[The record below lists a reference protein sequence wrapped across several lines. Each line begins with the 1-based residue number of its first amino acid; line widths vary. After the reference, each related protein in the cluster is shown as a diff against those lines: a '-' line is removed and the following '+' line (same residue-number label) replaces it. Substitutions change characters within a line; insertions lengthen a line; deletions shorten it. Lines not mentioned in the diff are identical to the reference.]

1 MEPISIGGAWTF
13 TPALHRDDRGCFLEW
28 FRGAELS
35 ESLGYRPEVAQANC
49 SVSRRGVVRGVHFA
63 SVPPGQAKYVT
74 CVSGAVLDVIV
85 DVRVGSPS
93 YGDWE
98 AVRLDDTSRRAVFLA
113 EGLGHAFTAISD
125 EATVIYLCSTPYS
138 PGREHGVHPL
148 DPDIG
153 IEYRRIRNPCCPGR
167 TPRPRLS
174 NRRARPGCCLFTLT
188 ARPTWGAC
196 AGRRMGGTRCRAG
209 YPAGRLSGRCAAMS
223 SPRARCSAVRHSPM
237 GGTRGSR
244 VPAQAS

>member
-13 TPALHRDDRGCFLEW
+13 TPALHGDDRGVFLEW
-28 FRGAELS
+28 FRAAELS
-35 ESLGYRPEVAQANC
+35 ESLGYRPEIAQANC

-74 CVSGAVLDVIV
+74 CVSGTVLDVIV
-85 DVRVGSPS
+85 DIRVGSPS
-93 YGDWE
+93 YGHWE
-98 AVRLDDTSRRAVFLA
+98 AVRLDDTSRRAVFLS
-113 EGLGHAFTAISD
+113 EGLGHAFTAVSD

-153 IEYRRIRNPCCPGR
+153 IEWPTDTEPV
-167 TPRPRLS
+167 LS
-174 NRRARPGCCLFTLT
+174 GKDAAAPTLEQARQ
-188 ARPTWGAC
+188 
-196 AGRRMGGTRCRAG
+196 AGLLPVYADCEAYLGNLRQAAAG
-209 YPAGRLSGRCAAMS
+209 YPGALSGRWAAMS
-223 SPRARCSAVRHSPM
+223 SGRARFSAVRHSPM

-244 VPAQAS
+244 VSAQAL

>member
-28 FRGAELS
+28 FRAAELS

-63 SVPPGQAKYVT
+63 SVPPGRQSTSRA
-74 CVSGAVLDVIV
+74 SAARVLDVIV

-93 YGDWE
+93 YGHWE

-138 PGREHGVHPL
+138 PGREHGVHLL

-153 IEYRRIRNPCCPGR
+153 IEWPTDAEPVLSGKDAAAPTLEQARQAGLLPVYADCEAYLQEPAPGGGCAEPGAGPVIRQ
-167 TPRPRLS
+167 
-174 NRRARPGCCLFTLT
+174 
-188 ARPTWGAC
+188 
-196 AGRRMGGTRCRAG
+196 AG
-209 YPAGRLSGRCAAMS
+209 YPAAA
-223 SPRARCSAVRHSPM
+223 RR
-237 GGTRGSR
+237 
-244 VPAQAS
+244 

>member
-28 FRGAELS
+28 FRADGLS
-35 ESLGYRPEVAQANC
+35 ESLGYRPEIAQANC

-93 YGDWE
+93 YGHWE

-153 IEYRRIRNPCCPGR
+153 IEWPTDAKPVLSGKDAAAPTLEQARQAGLLPVYADCEAYLGSLRRAADARTPVPGR
-167 TPRPRLS
+167 LS
-174 NRRARPGCCLFTLT
+174 GRALPIIR
-188 ARPTWGAC
+188 
-196 AGRRMGGTRCRAG
+196 RAG
-209 YPAGRLSGRCAAMS
+209 YPAAA
-223 SPRARCSAVRHSPM
+223 RR
-237 GGTRGSR
+237 
-244 VPAQAS
+244 